1 MPFLIIRS
9 KIFENNNYINI
20 TAKRSHGIDNLIEN
34 IEEFEFSK
42 LNTVN
47 KSFEKISLENEDFS
61 IKRKNDRW
69 EITGQLAERI
79 TNLNGNEYDVF
90 NEISYR
96 FENSEIPAE
105 LEEMGINK
113 GDLIKLNNSEFEY
126 EK

>member
-1 MPFLIIRS
+1 MIDGFGTLILSDGSSYIGEWKED
-9 KIFENNNYINI
+9 KIN
-20 TAKRSHGIDNLIEN
+20 
-34 IEEFEFSK
+34 
-42 LNTVN
+42 
-47 KSFEKISLENEDFS
+47 
-61 IKRKNDRW
+61 
-69 EITGQLAERI
+69 GQGKY
-79 TNLNGNEYDVF
+79 TFLNGNEYDVF

>member
-1 MPFLIIRS
+1 M
-9 KIFENNNYINI
+9 
-20 TAKRSHGIDNLIEN
+20 IEN

-105 LEEMGINK
+105 LEDMGINK